1 MEYTVD
7 VIIPVYKPDVKL
19 KKIIS
24 RLAVQTYP
32 VNRLILINTEK
43 RYFDEYFGN
52 DGFLKKY
59 PFVSVSHIRR
69 EDFDHGGTRRAAVS
83 ESDADFF
90 VCMTDDA
97 IPRNDRL
104 IENLLAPL
112 IAGKAE
118 VSYGRQ
124 LPGKGCSVA
133 EAANRHFNYPAKS
146 CIKGKEDLKTMG
158 IKTFFCSDVCAAYR
172 RDIYDELGG
181 FEGHMIFNE
190 DMVFAR
196 SVINAGYHIAY
207 AADAEVFHSHSY
219 NIVQYTKRSFDL
231 GVSQAMYPE
240 VFSDISSESEGIKLV
255 KRKIGFYIKKRS
267 AQLIP
272 LMIITDGFRYIGYK
286 AGKKYRKLPSG
297 AIELLTMNKEFWK

>member
-7 VIIPVYKPDVKL
+7 VIIPVYKPDAKL

-24 RLAVQTYP
+24 RLSVQTYP
-32 VNRLILINTEK
+32 VNKVIIINTEK
-43 RYFDEYFGN
+43 RYWDEYFGKS
-52 DGFLKKY
+52 DFLEKY
-59 PFVSVSHIRR
+59 PFVSVSHILR
-69 EDFDHGGTRRAAVS
+69 EEFDHGGTRRDAVS

-97 IPRNDRL
+97 IPKNDRL
-104 IENLLAPL
+104 IEKLVTPL
-112 IAGKAE
+112 IEGKAE
-118 VSYGRQ
+118 AAYGRQ

-133 EAANRHFNYPAKS
+133 ESANRYFNYPAKS
-146 CIKGKEDLKTMG
+146 YIKGKEDLKTMG

-207 AADAEVFHSHSY
+207 VADAEVFHSHSY
-219 NIVQYTKRSFDL
+219 SIIQYTKRSFDL

-240 VFSDISSESEGIKLV
+240 VFSDISSESEGIKLI
-255 KRKIGFYIKKRS
+255 KRKIRYYIKKRS

-286 AGKKYRKLPSG
+286 AGKNYRKLPPKV
-297 AIELLTMNKEFWK
+297 IEMLTLNKEFWK